1 MKKKFKET
9 KLGKFLDKVKG
20 IGLDV
25 APIVVKAS
33 SGNVGGAIQDTID
46 LLKGADN
53 LQAPELLDEL
63 IIKKKQIEL
72 DFYRVEAEDRANARQ
87 REVDMA
93 KVGGVDWMMYLTG
106 VTGLVSFVVIVYA
119 VIWIPS
125 VTDNELFIH
134 LMGMVE
140 GVVISNLFAY
150 YFGSSNEKNR

>member
-1 MKKKFKET
+1 MKKKLKDT

-93 KVGGVDWMMYLTG
+93 KAGGVDWMMYLTG